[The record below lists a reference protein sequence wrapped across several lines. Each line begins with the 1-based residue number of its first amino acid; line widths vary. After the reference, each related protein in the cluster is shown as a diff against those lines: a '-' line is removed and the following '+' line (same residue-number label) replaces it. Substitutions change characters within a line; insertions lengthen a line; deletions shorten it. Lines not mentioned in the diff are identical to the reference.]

1 MGVCTPNF
9 PPSFLLHRRDRLPIF
24 QQSKAS
30 REFSAK
36 SDWQPLQTRHHP
48 GPESQ
53 RKDGATWAGSQ
64 VQGGPGEPWG
74 GGWGRTPR
82 TTAQA
87 RWLPSCAL
95 GTPLPG
101 NPPEGVCV
109 APSLPAAH
117 HVLGTEGPPASN
129 PELSRSC
136 PGGVSGGRSH
146 RMPFTASPSTQLL
159 TPFACQPPTPCQC
172 QPGDSADALGDRHP
186 REPEGRSS

>member
-64 VQGGPGEPWG
+64 VQGGPSEPWG

-95 GTPLPG
+95 RTPLPG

-129 PELSRSC
+129 PELSRGAIPPRQGRQVS
-136 PGGVSGGRSH
+136 PYALHRLAQHPAADTLRLSAPHPLPVSTGGLCRCSG
-146 RMPFTASPSTQLL
+146 
-159 TPFACQPPTPCQC
+159 
-172 QPGDSADALGDRHP
+172 
-186 REPEGRSS
+186 

>member
-9 PPSFLLHRRDRLPIF
+9 PPSFLLHRRDRLTIF

-101 NPPEGVCV
+101 NPPH
-109 APSLPAAH
+109 SLLLTTCWARKGHQPQ
-117 HVLGTEGPPASN
+117 T
-129 PELSRSC
+129 RSC
-136 PGGVSGGRSH
+136 PGGPFPHVSGGRSH

-172 QPGDSADALGDRHP
+172 QPGDSADSLGDRHP